1 MRRDL
6 SRFFVAR
13 CPPAAWM
20 RRGLFVY
27 CRQPFGKGAT
37 DDIRGTAGATGEV
50 QQAPDS
56 GADVNGS
63 GDVRGGDGA
72 GLYIFDQQTN
82 LGQRLLLN

>member
-6 SRFFVAR
+6 SRFFVAH

-37 DDIRGTAGATGEV
+37 GEV
-50 QQAPDS
+50 QQVPDS